1 VVRKVECL
9 TGKIMPTC
17 NLNRGA
23 QSERQVHSS
32 HQHGFTL
39 LMVIFMVLVMGIGM
53 GVAMENWRTSA
64 IRAKEQELVLV
75 GRAYRDA
82 LRGYFQAYRSYP
94 STLETLL
101 LDPRSQVPKRY
112 LRKIYADPVTGKLE
126 WGLIVVNDRIV
137 GIHSLS
143 DREPMKSDNF
153 DPSESGFAQKTK
165 YKEWVFTY
173 PFDLKIV
180 NPQSVKYAAAVSD
193 PIQKN

>member
-1 VVRKVECL
+1 ML
-9 TGKIMPTC
+9 TC
-17 NLNRGA
+17 NVNRGA
-23 QSERQVHSS
+23 QSERSARQVHRS

-39 LMVIFMVLVMGIGM
+39 LMVIFLVLVMGVSM

-64 IRAKEQELVLV
+64 IRAKEQELILV

-82 LRGYFQAYRSYP
+82 LRRYFQTYRSYP

-112 LRKIYADPVTGKLE
+112 LRKIYADPVTGKVE

-143 DREPMKSDNF
+143 DREPMKLDNF

-165 YKEWVFTY
+165 YNEWLFTY